1 LSSATA
7 SFSPI
12 FFRALR
18 PPEENRIAA
27 AIELRYEALVKICS
41 LLPSATEILYALGLG
56 DSVASVTHEC
66 DFPPEAATKPALIRP
81 RVDPQAKPAELDRQV
96 MSVVAR
102 GESIY
107 AVDAE
112 LLGSLAPDLI
122 VTQDLCHVCAA
133 SPDDL
138 ATALTRLPK
147 QPRVLSLTPHSLAD
161 VWDDIRRVGHATGR
175 AMEAEALAMELDQRV
190 AAVEARAA
198 QARSRPRVLCLEWL
212 DPCYIGGHWVPEM
225 VALAGGED
233 VLGRAGEP
241 SFRATAAEIAQS
253 SPEVIVVMPCGY
265 NVARTAA
272 ELSAVQFPDEWNDVP
287 AVRERR
293 IYAVDANSYFSRP
306 GPRLADGVEL
316 LARIFHPYLFPE
328 ETALSAASYR
338 LAVNN
343 EE

>member
-1 LSSATA
+1 M
-7 SFSPI
+7 
-12 FFRALR
+12 R
-18 PPEENRIAA
+18 
-27 AIELRYEALVKICS
+27 ICS

-56 DSVASVTHEC
+56 DSVTGVTHEC
-66 DFPPEAATKPALIRP
+66 DFPPEAAAKPALIRP
-81 RVDPQAKPAELDRQV
+81 RVDPRAKPAEIDRQV
-96 MSVVAR
+96 TAVVAR

-107 AVDAE
+107 AVDPE

-138 ATALTRLPK
+138 AAALAKLPK

-161 VWDDIRRVGHATGR
+161 VWDDIRRVGQAADR
-175 AMEAEALAMELDQRV
+175 ASEAEALAKALEQKV

-198 QARSRPRVLCLEWL
+198 RGRSRPRVLCLEWL
-212 DPCYIGGHWVPEM
+212 DPYYIGGHWVPEM

-241 SFRATAAEIAQS
+241 SFRATAAEIAKS

-265 NVARTAA
+265 NAARTAA
-272 ELSAVQFPDEWNDVP
+272 ELSAAQFPAAWNDLP

-293 IYAVDANSYFSRP
+293 VFAVDANSYFSRP
-306 GPRLADGVEL
+306 GPRLAEGVRI
-316 LARIFHPYLFPE
+316 LARIFHPGIFAE
-328 ETALSAASYR
+328 EELSQGAFKRLLNAAYNKS
-338 LAVNN
+338 LASGAKAP
-343 EE
+343 